1 MNMLDIENV
10 IKKMTVKE
18 FRNFIYENHLKQI
31 VLLKKSY
38 YSLIQL
44 EKKILLLS

>member
-18 FRNFIYENHLKQI
+18 FRNFIYENHLKEI
-31 VLLKKSY
+31 GFTEKKVLFTNTIRKKKSCY
-38 YSLIQL
+38 
-44 EKKILLLS
+44 

>member
-31 VLLKKSY
+31 VFT
-38 YSLIQL
+38 
-44 EKKILLLS
+44 EKKAIIH